1 MLPQNLTNK
10 EYLRLIESAT
20 EVVRA
25 SKYMPKEQM
34 ESYVGLYANYIGF
47 YGQYNGADIRAL
59 KEHQRTFNSDE
70 DITIVIEGRVELA
83 STPINEGA
91 GDLTLTGFGYLL
103 VNDAVVYDGRA
114 GNGGGPGT
122 VDWGQIGGSLNNQT
136 DLKNALDGKANVVH
150 THTESDITDLD
161 KYTQSEVDNLLGDKA
176 DTNHTHDA
184 ADVVS
189 GQFDDARI
197 SSSSVTQHED
207 DLTITESQVS
217 DLDKYTQAEV
227 NTLLNDKL
235 DVSEKGQSNGVAELD
250 GNGKVPASQLPNSVQ
265 GGIRIIGFWN
275 AATNT
280 PDLST
285 LSPSEGEAY
294 QVSVSGSTNINGETN
309 WKFKDLVVWDDDLA
323 GNWFKIDNTDDVQSV
338 FGRTGPVQAAA
349 GDYDISQI
357 DNAGALASL
366 DEVDTNEIADE
377 AVTNS
382 KLANVLGE
390 TFKGRFDSSIG
401 QPQDMTPAQA
411 RSILNVE
418 DGANNYVH
426 PNHTGDVASSGDGA
440 TTAQPVLISGKGF
453 NGTMTGTEEVLINN
467 GGTLQKTTT
476 AAIAALVAIGN
487 DPNAVHVNVA
497 GEIAGIAQVTAA
509 SGDYVII
516 EDASDSF
523 NKKRV
528 NVSDFLG
535 SISSFDDLSDTPAN
549 KTGQALNLIRV
560 NAGQTGLEYITPGA
574 LYLLNT
580 VGTSEINNAAITN
593 QKLASVPANTVK
605 GRATTTGTPTDLSMT
620 TLKSMLNYSID
631 DLIGASNQ
639 GDILYY
645 NGSTWTRLV
654 PGTAGN
660 VLQTNGPGANPTWVA
675 PSGGGGGGV
684 GILSSFPLA
693 SVATGTASA
702 NTVYYVRFLCP
713 ADIDVNEMSCF
724 VTSVGTDTI
733 SFGIYSDGGTLL
745 GTTAPTT
752 TAGWTVGSINKV
764 PLTSTTS
771 LVGGQAYYFALK
783 CTIGTLNFGTQ
794 GVFTNSSIAQSQF
807 FGSAGLPSV
816 QGGTATSVGV
826 YINVHN

>member
-1 MLPQNLTNK
+1 MKLHKISPLELVK
-10 EYLRLIESAT
+10 LIESST
-20 EVVRA
+20 ELFKVKKYR
-25 SKYMPKEQM
+25 SKEFVLNYL
-34 ESYVGLYANYIGF
+34 GLAISRSGF
-47 YGQYNGADIRAL
+47 YGRLLGDDIKPL
-59 KEHQRTFNSDE
+59 KSQETKFNEDN
-70 DITIVIEGRVELA
+70 DITLLIDGVIQLSSVPVNSG
-83 STPINEGA
+83 SGNIIY
-91 GDLTLTGFGYLL
+91 TGYGVLD
-103 VNDAVVYDGRA
+103 VNGSVVYDGR
-114 GNGGGPGT
+114 GSSSGGGT
-122 VDWGQIGGSLNNQT
+122 WGSITGNISDQT
-136 DLKNALDGKANVVH
+136 DLKNALDNKANIVH

-161 KYTQSEVDNLLGDKA
+161 KYTQSEVDTLLGDKA

-227 NTLLNDKL
+227 NNLLNDKI
-235 DVSEKGQSNGVAELD
+235 DVSEKGQANGVAELD
-250 GNGKVPASQLPNSVQ
+250 GTGKVPASQLPNSVQ
-265 GGIRIIGFWN
+265 GGIRIVGFWN

-338 FGRTGPVQAAA
+338 FGRTGPVQAAS

-366 DEVDTNEIADE
+366 DEVGTNEIADE
-377 AVTNS
+377 AVTNP

-401 QPQDMTPAQA
+401 EPQDMTPGQA
-411 RSILNVE
+411 RTILNVE
-418 DGANNYVH
+418 NGANNYVH

-440 TTAQPVLISGKGF
+440 TTAQPVLISGKGL

-487 DPNAVHVNVA
+487 DPDAVHVNIA
-497 GEIAGIAQVTAA
+497 GEIAAISQVTAA

-549 KTGQALNLIRV
+549 KTGQGLNLIRV

-580 VGTSEINNAAITN
+580 VGTSEIDNAAITN

-605 GRATTTGTPTDLSMT
+605 GRSVTTGTPTDLSMT
-620 TLKSMLNYSID
+620 TLKSMLDYQLGEMDDVSIPTV
-631 DLIGASNQ
+631 AQ

-645 NGSTWTRLV
+645 NGSNWVRL
-654 PGTAGN
+654 PAGTSGN
-660 VLQTNGPGANPTWVA
+660 VLQTNGTGANPSWVA
-675 PSGGGGGGV
+675 PSGGGGGAV

-693 SVATGTASA
+693 SIAIGTASA
-702 NTVYYVRFLCP
+702 NTIYYIRFL
-713 ADIDVNEMSCF
+713 V
-724 VTSVGTDTI
+724 
-733 SFGIYSDGGTLL
+733 
-745 GTTAPTT
+745 
-752 TAGWTVGSINKV
+752 
-764 PLTSTTS
+764 
-771 LVGGQAYYFALK
+771 
-783 CTIGTLNFGTQ
+783 
-794 GVFTNSSIAQSQF
+794 SSR
-807 FGSAGLPSV
+807 
-816 QGGTATSVGV
+816 
-826 YINVHN
+826 HRC